1 MMSIKMTQESGNFL
15 KWYFLVYPQI
25 SYSAGSPRL
34 SDKTRYP
41 TVFRLN
47 SDETKFNEGIVALL
61 KHFKWNKVAVVKQD
75 EAMFNDVSENFT
87 EVSEENILVN
97 KRYHRGRKWTIN
109 EWGWITCEELWRSR
123 RVLSV
128 EAVGLGG

>member
-1 MMSIKMTQESGNFL
+1 MDFTWKINNKKVFLNDVDRNDSRSANLL
-15 KWYFLVYPQI
+15 KWYFLVYSQI

-34 SDKTRYP
+34 SDKARYP

-61 KHFKWNKVAVVKQD
+61 KHFKWKKVAVVKQD

-87 EVSEENILVN
+87 EVSEKDILVD
-97 KRYHRGRKWTIN
+97 KRYHRAENGN
-109 EWGWITCEELWRSR
+109 
-123 RVLSV
+123 
-128 EAVGLGG
+128 

>member
-1 MMSIKMTQESGNFL
+1 MMSIKMTQESGNLF
-15 KWYFLVYPQI
+15 KWYFILVYPQI

-41 TVFRLN
+41 TVFQLN
-47 SDETKFNEGIVALL
+47 SDETIFNKGIVALL

-87 EVSEENILVN
+87 KVSEENILVH
-97 KRYHRGRKWTIN
+97 KRYHRAEN
-109 EWGWITCEELWRSR
+109 
-123 RVLSV
+123 
-128 EAVGLGG
+128 

>member
-1 MMSIKMTQESGNFL
+1 MMSVKITQESGNFL
-15 KWYFLVYPQI
+15 KWYFLVYAQI

-47 SDETKFNEGIVALL
+47 SDETKFNGGIVALL

-75 EAMFNDVSENFT
+75 EAMFNDVSGNFT
-87 EVSEENILVN
+87 EVSEENILAH
-97 KRYHRGRKWTIN
+97 KRYHWAENEQLMNEAEYPVKDYGDRG
-109 EWGWITCEELWRSR
+109 GCYPSR
-123 RVLSV
+123 P
-128 EAVGLGG
+128 

>member
-15 KWYFLVYPQI
+15 KRYFLVYPQI

-61 KHFKWNKVAVVKQD
+61 KLFKWNKVAVVKQD

-87 EVSEENILVN
+87 EVSEENILVH
-97 KRYHRGRKWTIN
+97 KRYHRAEN
-109 EWGWITCEELWRSR
+109 EQLMHEAEYPVKNYGDRGGCYLSR
-123 RVLSV
+123 P
-128 EAVGLGG
+128 